1 MNQTKLARWIE
12 LAEARSVCELAKA
25 DPGLFKL
32 SATPSATHW
41 TVMKMVKTGFLG
53 RLSDRRCSIKLMRPA
68 A

>member
-32 SATPSATHW
+32 SAPPSATHW
-41 TVMKMVKTGFLG
+41 TVTKMVKTGFLG
-53 RLSDRRCSIKLMRPA
+53 LSDRRCPIKLMRPA